1 MRISPNDN
9 KSYHSFTIKNGIKV
23 LLIHAP
29 THHMSACSLV
39 VNTGSFD
46 DPIDRPGF
54 AHFVE
59 HLLFN
64 GSKKYP
70 KHSELNSFVSKHGG
84 HCNAWTATEHSCYH
98 FDVRT
103 SMFEQ
108 ALDYFANMFID
119 PLFTDKAIK
128 KEQNA
133 IHEEY
138 NLKLKDDSRRIQQV
152 HKETSNPEHPFHKF
166 SVGNKHTLADLPQ
179 RTVKDELNDFWQQH
193 YQSQYMTLC
202 IVSPLTFDELK
213 PKVSELFTQIKTNN
227 SEQLKPKLVKNLYRP
242 QDLALFIAIEPI
254 KELHK
259 LNITF
264 PLPSIDKYYKSKI
277 VSFIAH
283 LIGYEGK
290 GSLFENLK
298 NRGLIN
304 ALAAGN
310 GISGSNFKDFNISL
324 ELTQTGEDD
333 LEIVLNE
340 VFAYLHWLEKQS
352 IPTYLY
358 DEQRKLSDISF
369 EYQEDIKPLAFANN
383 IALNMH
389 HYHESNYLYGDYCME
404 GYTSKQSKELF
415 GYFTANNMRVTLVSQ
430 NMQTDKQAHWYQ
442 TPYYVEALSEEQIS
456 QLNTQQ
462 CDHDNYQLPTRNPYL
477 TKPIELESPDF
488 NNTIPVSIDSGVGW
502 QTWFKQDVSFRVPKG
517 NIYLGLDLPFGV
529 QSKHNQ
535 AMMRFYCDLF
545 MDSVSEQHYQ
555 AEMAGLH
562 YNLYAHNAGM
572 TLYTSGLSNNQDN
585 LMLTLL
591 ENMLTIEFTKIRFN
605 EVKRQLIKHWRN
617 SETNKPISQL
627 FSLLNSK
634 LLPNIASSNELALE
648 LESVTFD
655 EFERF
660 NDRLFSQVY
669 AEILLYG
676 NWTAA
681 QALKINLAIKSH
693 LINSEKAEELPR
705 AITPIPPAQLLC
717 FDKLMKHN
725 DHGALLYI
733 QGLTDSVNVKFDY
746 MEKALFILVSQILS
760 PFSFNELRTEKQ
772 LGYLAGS
779 GYMPLC
785 NTPGIAIYIQSHDY
799 KSDTLNANIIECL
812 SSFVTEVN
820 QMKLNE
826 FEQHKQAVIHQ
837 YSELPNN
844 LNQKSQQLWS
854 CIGNQDYGFIQK
866 EMITLELSSITK
878 EQFTNWCQRKL
889 SPNNLQGIQLGSIKM
904 VV

>member
-1 MRISPNDN
+1 ML
-9 KSYHSFTIKNGIKV
+9 NGIKV
-23 LLIHAP
+23 LLINAP
-29 THHMSACSLV
+29 DHHMSACSLV

-64 GSKKYP
+64 GNKKYP
-70 KHSELNSFVSKHGG
+70 QHNKLNQFVTKHGG
-84 HCNAWTATEHSCYH
+84 HSNAFTTTEHSSYH
-98 FDVRT
+98 FDVHT
-103 SMFEQ
+103 DMFNQ

-119 PLFTDKAIK
+119 PLFSDQAIK
-128 KEQNA
+128 NEQNA

-138 NLKLKDDSRRIQQV
+138 NLNLKDDSRRIQQV

-179 RTVKDELNDFWQQH
+179 RAVKDELNAFWQQH

-202 IVSPLTFDELK
+202 IVSPLSINQLK
-213 PKVSELFTQIKTNN
+213 PKVSELFLGIKTNN
-227 SEQLKPKLVKNLYRP
+227 VNELKPQLVKDLYRP
-242 QDLALFIAIEPI
+242 QDLGLFIAIEPI

-283 LIGYEGK
+283 LIGDEGE

-298 NRGLIN
+298 NQGLIN

-324 ELTQTGEDD
+324 ELTEAGEDD
-333 LEIVLNE
+333 LELVLNE

-352 IPTYLY
+352 IPSYLY

-369 EYQEDIKPLAFANN
+369 EYQEDIKPLTLANN

-389 HYHESNYLYGDYCME
+389 HYDESNYVYGDYCME
-404 GYTSKQSKELF
+404 GYTTKQSKELF
-415 GYFTANNMRVTLVSQ
+415 SYFTADNMRVTLVSQ
-430 NMQTDKQAHWYQ
+430 NIQTDKQAHWYH

-456 QLNTQQ
+456 QLNAQQ
-462 CDHDNYQLPTRNPYL
+462 CHDNRYHLPTKNPYL
-477 TKPIELESPDF
+477 TKPIKLEAPDF
-488 NNTIPVSIDSGVGW
+488 NNPTPLSIDSELGW
-502 QTWFKQDVSFRVPKG
+502 QTWFKQDVGFRVPKG

-529 QSKHNQ
+529 QTKHNQ

-562 YNLYAHNAGM
+562 YNLYAHNAGI
-572 TLYTSGLSNNQDN
+572 TLYTSGLSNNQDS

-591 ENMLTIEFTKIRFN
+591 ENMLTIEFSKIRFN
-605 EVKRQLIKHWRN
+605 EVKRQLLKHWRN
-617 SETNKPISQL
+617 SESNKPISQL

-634 LLPNIASSNELALE
+634 LLPKTASSSELAKE
-648 LESVTFD
+648 LDTVTFD

-660 NDRLFSQVY
+660 RDRLFSQIY

-676 NWTAA
+676 NWTTT
-681 QALKINLAIKSH
+681 QAVSINQAIKLH
-693 LINSEKAEELPR
+693 LDKCKKVKELPR
-705 AITPIPPAQLLC
+705 AITALAPAQLLY

-733 QGLTDSVNVKFDY
+733 QGLTNAVNVTFDY
-746 MEKALFILVSQILS
+746 MEKAIFILVSQILS
-760 PFSFNELRTEKQ
+760 PFAFNELRTQKQ

-785 NTPGIAIYIQSHDY
+785 NTPGLAIYIQSHDY
-799 KSDTLNANIIECL
+799 TSETLNANIIECL
-812 SSFVTEVN
+812 SSFTAEVEL
-820 QMKLNE
+820 MGLDE

-844 LNQKSQQLWS
+844 LNQKSQQLWIS
-854 CIGNQDYGFIQK
+854 IGNQDYGFIQK
-866 EMITLELSSITK
+866 EMIATEIASITK
-878 EQFTNWCQRKL
+878 QQLTAWCQSKL
-889 SPNNLQGIQLGSIKM
+889 TPDNLQGIQLGSIKM
-904 VV
+904 LV